1 MWFNDVMGRE
11 LDIELWDVS
20 TLPTASE
27 RARRLAPL
35 LKALADENRLTLM
48 LLLAERARSVR
59 ELTDASGMSQTL
71 VSHHLTPLRE
81 QGLVLATPKGRSN
94 IYSLCCDALVQP
106 VQLLA
111 TLASLSPQSAECSST
126 APGEENCSQP
136 ESAR

>member
-1 MWFNDVMGRE
+1 MGRE

-111 TLASLSPQSAECSST
+111 TLASLSPQSTECSNT
-126 APGEENCSQP
+126 APGEESCSQP

>member
-1 MWFNDVMGRE
+1 MWFNEAMGRE

-20 TLPTASE
+20 ATSAAG

-48 LLLAERARSVR
+48 LLLAERPRSVR
-59 ELTDASGMSQTL
+59 ELTDATGMAQTL

-94 IYSLCCDALVQP
+94 IYALCCDALVQP

-111 TLASLSPQSAECSST
+111 TLASLTPESAECSNASDSE
-126 APGEENCSQP
+126 ACSQTETVTP
-136 ESAR
+136 

>member
-1 MWFNDVMGRE
+1 MGRE

-35 LKALADENRLTLM
+35 LKALADENRLTIM
-48 LLLAERARSVR
+48 LLLAERPRSVR
-59 ELTDASGMSQTL
+59 ELTDASGMAQTL

-81 QGLVLATPKGRSN
+81 QGLVLSTPKGRSN
-94 IYSLCCDALVQP
+94 IYSLCCDALIQP

-111 TLASLSPQSAECSST
+111 TLATVS
-126 APGEENCSQP
+126 P
-136 ESAR
+136 ESADCSGSPEGEACSRTESVTR

>member
-1 MWFNDVMGRE
+1 MGRE

-20 TLPTASE
+20 TLPTAAE
-27 RARRLAPL
+27 RARRLAPM

-48 LLLAERARSVR
+48 LLLAERPRSVR
-59 ELTDASGMSQTL
+59 ELTDATGMAQTL

-94 IYSLCCDALVQP
+94 IYSLCCDALTQP

-111 TLASLSPQSAECSST
+111 TLASLSPETTECSK
-126 APGEENCSQP
+126 APDAEECSQP
-136 ESAR
+136 ESTVR